1 MGTHAPFER
10 IYILMQNQKVRA
22 YMYRDIRG
30 VQNLGSTIWG
40 KDFVGNSQHAAKE
53 PNCPVSPGRKE
64 SKNIWI
70 HQPVKRSA
78 IKPHLSVYVGF
89 CALVGPEGVM
99 LPCLFPSAMPAK
111 FKVQSTKTYGSSV
124 TINLL
129 AQSITVLASAQKRD
143 IKKNIWLF
151 QSLAYL
157 QKQSPQDLRA
167 VFLFDLFS
175 TRLWGPSSC
184 WKELIFAYRFMW
196 WTCLNARM

>member
-1 MGTHAPFER
+1 
-10 IYILMQNQKVRA
+10 
-22 YMYRDIRG
+22 MYRDIRG

-129 AQSITVLASAQKRD
+129 AQSITVLASALKETQKKHMIVSITSLPSKTKSSGFTCRFSLWSVLNSSLGS
-143 IKKNIWLF
+143 IFLLKKNSFLHTDSCGEHVWMLECNSYFIQWL
-151 QSLAYL
+151 
-157 QKQSPQDLRA
+157 
-167 VFLFDLFS
+167 
-175 TRLWGPSSC
+175 W
-184 WKELIFAYRFMW
+184 EM
-196 WTCLNARM
+196 